1 MRYLLLNKDIVWL
14 EFRCERNEYL
24 EVTAQEEVWYT
35 EKRPFGYTNLT
46 DFLERRKAPKH
57 RAHIGGT
64 PKFCVKSNECRNRA
78 KFICRRQRLD
88 RLPSMSTT

>member
-57 RAHIGGT
+57 RAPYRRAAPAIRLSGT
-64 PKFCVKSNECRNRA
+64 G
-78 KFICRRQRLD
+78 RLSGCD
-88 RLPSMSTT
+88 PCAVS